1 MVVKARSWWAVVVAG
16 GAWEARLVMVSSAR
30 AYRRL
35 RGGVRGGGGAHGG
48 AISSSGRVW
57 VPYFRPLGHVADPWG
72 WLTSTKQFLQSS
84 CAEEMLTGANRVKID
99 VVTTDATTVD
109 YPVN

>member
-1 MVVKARSWWAVVVAG
+1 MVGRGGRVWRVGGVASEG
-16 GAWEARLVMVSSAR
+16 LLRPAH
-30 AYRRL
+30 RRL
-35 RGGVRGGGGAHGG
+35 RGGVRDVGGAHGG